1 MFILLYQLSLYW
13 RFYRYFFHFHGVH
26 PFFFQHHEKFALIPL
41 GTGIGL
47 YYTQADWMQDALA
60 FFIAFMYLVLSGL
73 LSFFGWRLMTLI
85 SNTKTKVC
93 LLSS

>member
-1 MFILLYQLSLYW
+1 MKNSFT
-13 RFYRYFFHFHGVH
+13 
-26 PFFFQHHEKFALIPL
+26 PL

-93 LLSS
+93 LLSSLIFEDKISLNFYMFLLMHI